1 MTVHSK
7 TENRTLMYQARESL
21 KGFWILA
28 VITFL
33 VYILV
38 LTIPQFIPKIGGLV
52 SLLISG
58 PMWLGLCIFAL
69 AISRKQDP
77 RCEQLFLGFKR
88 FGVSLGA
95 YLLQAIFI
103 ILWAILLIIP
113 GIIAALSYS
122 MTFFIIADDDSTGP
136 LEAIRKSKKIMYGN
150 KWKFFCL
157 NLRFI
162 GWGLL
167 CLLTLGIGFL
177 WLSPYI
183 FVSFAKFYDDIIKEH
198 EAGDEKEF
206 EFTSDLDQSMN
217 QA

>member
-7 TENRTLMYQARESL
+7 TENKLLMYQARESL
-21 KGFWILA
+21 RGFWMLA

-38 LTIPQFIPKIGGLV
+38 LAIPDMIPEAGWII
-52 SLLISG
+52 SLLITG
-58 PMWLGLCIFAL
+58 PMCLGLSIFAL

-95 YLLQAIFI
+95 YILQAIFI
-103 ILWAILLIIP
+103 LLWAILLIIP

-122 MTFFIIADDDSTGP
+122 MTFFIIADNDSIGP
-136 LEAIRKSKKIMYGN
+136 LEAIRKSKNIMYGY
-150 KWKFFCL
+150 KWKFLCL
-157 NLRFI
+157 NLRFL
-162 GWGLL
+162 GWALL

-177 WLSPYI
+177 WLSPYM
-183 FVSFAKFYDDIIKEH
+183 FVSFAKFYDDIIIEH

-206 EFTSDLDQSMN
+206 EFISDLDQSMN